1 MASLVII
8 LSQQTHYNK
17 IHVNTIIRY
26 ITICTLLLK
35 GVTSYSN
42 NFIKEDSLKYQLK
55 EETRVDER
63 LNIFIEL
70 IQHTRQYD
78 LKKSIIIGTQAKTL
92 AAQHDNE
99 HKCAII
105 DLENG
110 ITEFYIGNYED
121 ALENNY
127 NAIIFFKEH
136 DMYSVLTIAYCN
148 IGAIY
153 DRLENYDKA
162 IEFYQEALQQ
172 YLLMDD
178 PEKKRNAGPQA
189 QIYNN
194 IASAK
199 EKLNLKKEAEQYYK
213 KALQVI
219 KGKNHKDT
227 EASIYNNLGK
237 IETSN
242 KNYGRAKEYLDKS
255 INLRK
260 ECESLEGLAKSYYF
274 LASYYFEQ
282 NKFDSAEWSA
292 NKSLEISKSIN
303 SLEPQKVS
311 HMFLYQIYEEQNKTK
326 EALEEFKTYKLIS
339 DSLINK
345 QKVTQLS
352 QLQVAF
358 EIERL
363 EQANEK
369 DKTKIKTQ
377 YLIWII
383 ILSALLIVIS
393 LLFRISRIQKRRI
406 SLENSNLALEVETKD
421 KELTTNV
428 MYLVQKNE
436 LLNAVTKDLINV
448 KRTIKGDQKK
458 AIQKVI
464 YNLQSQSDNEVWQE
478 FEMRFNQV
486 HKDFYEQIRTKH
498 PDISPSEERLCAL
511 LRLNMTSKEI
521 AAITH
526 QTVRGV
532 EVARGRLRK
541 RLGLTGVDI
550 NIITY
555 LEQF

>member
-1 MASLVII
+1 M
-8 LSQQTHYNK
+8 
-17 IHVNTIIRY
+17 NTIIRF
-26 ITICTLLLK
+26 ISLCALLL
-35 GVTSYSN
+35 GGGNGYSSS
-42 NFIKEDSLKYQLK
+42 FIKEDSLKFKYKQETLPEEKLK
-55 EETRVDER
+55 
-63 LNIFIEL
+63 IIIEL
-70 IQHTRQYD
+70 IRHTRQYD
-78 LKKSIIIGTQAKTL
+78 LKKSILFGTEAELLAK
-92 AAQHDNE
+92 QYNRE
-99 HKCAII
+99 HESALINFEK
-105 DLENG
+105 G
-110 ITEFYIGNYED
+110 ISEFYIGNYEE

-127 NAIIFFKEH
+127 NAVHYFH
-136 DMYSVLTIAYCN
+136 DNELYFNLMYSYCN

-153 DRLENYDKA
+153 DKLENYEEA
-162 IEFYQEALQQ
+162 ITLYHQALQN
-172 YLLMDD
+172 YNLLDKKKQ
-178 PEKKRNAGPQA
+178 EKSLRAKA

-199 EKLNLKKEAEQYYK
+199 ERLNLINEAKQYYQK
-213 KALQVI
+213 GLLEVA
-219 KGKNHKDT
+219 GKNFTDI

-237 IETSN
+237 IEMAN
-242 KNYGRAKEYLDKS
+242 GNYNLAKGYLDKS
-255 INLRK
+255 IVLRT
-260 ECESLEGLAKSYYF
+260 ELNTLEGLSKSYYF
-274 LASYYFEQ
+274 LSNYYSGI
-282 NKFDSAEWSA
+282 NNNDSAEWA
-292 NKSLEISKSIN
+292 AKKSLDLSQQIN
-303 SLEPQKVS
+303 ALEPQMVS
-311 HMFLYQIYEEQNKTK
+311 HMFLYQIYEKENRIA
-326 EALEEFKTYKLIS
+326 EALEEFKKYKLLS

-345 QKVTQLS
+345 QKVTQIS

-363 EQANEK
+363 EERNER
-369 DKTKIKTQ
+369 DKAKMKIQ
-377 YLIWII
+377 FIIWII

-406 SLENSNLALEVETKD
+406 SLENSNLALDVETKD

-436 LLNAVTKDLINV
+436 LLNAVTKDLIDV
-448 KRTIKGDQKK
+448 KQTIKGDQKK

-486 HKDFYEQIRTKH
+486 HKDFYEQIRAKH

-541 RLGLTGVDI
+541 RLGLTGIDI